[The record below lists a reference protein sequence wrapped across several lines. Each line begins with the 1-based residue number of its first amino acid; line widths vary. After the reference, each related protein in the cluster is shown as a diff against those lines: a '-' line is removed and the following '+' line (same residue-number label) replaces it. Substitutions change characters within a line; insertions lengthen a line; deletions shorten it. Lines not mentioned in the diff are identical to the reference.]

1 MGTRFFR
8 SIETLLIAAVVYW
21 VLSSILTYFQAR
33 LERRM
38 AQGDR

>member
-8 SIETLLIAAVVYW
+8 STETLLIAAVVYW
-21 VLSSILTYFQAR
+21 VLTIALSYFQQR

-38 AQGDR
+38 ARGDR